1 MANAQT
7 RLHRAHELGQSIWYD
22 NLRRSL
28 LGSGALAALVAKG
41 VRGLTSNP
49 TIFEKAIVASSDYQ
63 DALARLVA
71 NGASAIAIYEDLV
84 LEDIRGAC
92 DVLRPAYDDSE
103 GVDGRVSL
111 EVLPELAASTDR
123 TVAEGVR
130 LAGLVDR
137 PNVMI
142 KVPATPEGI
151 PAIRAL
157 TAAGVSVNVTLIF
170 SLLQYEEVLEAY
182 IEGLEDRVAAGGSL
196 AGLCSVASFFVSR
209 VDSSCDKLLNE
220 KAAAEPALASRAQ
233 ALLGKV
239 AIANAKLAY
248 EIYQRTIASSRWTK
262 LVAAGARPQR
272 LLWAS
277 TGTKDPRYPD
287 TYYVDALIGSDTVNT
302 VPPATLD
309 AFADHG
315 DPSSRLTDDLEV
327 ARAQIA
333 ELAAVGVDL
342 SRVCHA
348 LLTDGV
354 KSFNTSM
361 DTLMGAIVARRAA
374 LLETASGRQRWTL
387 PEELAKAT
395 AAEIERLAGASA
407 LKRLWD
413 ADPTLFSDDAV
424 HAKSIKSRLGWLRAP
439 ALMQTKLKELGA
451 FADEVKAAGYTD
463 AVLLGMGGSSL
474 CPEVLSTTTPAGA
487 GLTLHVLDNTDP
499 AAVLDVDR
507 RIAGKKTLYIVA
519 SKSGGTIEIQAFERH
534 FWNKTL
540 DANDGDVARAGAHFI
555 AITDPATRL
564 EKLAEEKSYRRVFV
578 NPADIGGRYSAL
590 SYFGL
595 VPAALVGANP
605 EGLLASAV
613 ALAAASGP
621 GVLAANNPALALGA
635 ALGAAAKAGRDKMT
649 LIVTPAI
656 DSLGS
661 WIEQLVAESTGKDG
675 KGIVPVDLEPAGA
688 PTVYDDDR
696 TFVYVKLG
704 DGDARQEA
712 AVTALERGGRPVV
725 RITLEDRA
733 ALGREFFRW
742 ELATAIAGAT
752 LGVNPFDEPNV
763 TEAKLATGAL
773 LEANAA
779 SGALPDPEESCDVS
793 DVARIRAHVATA
805 QAADYLAFCAYFV
818 RTPARDAALTRMRVA
833 CRDRSRN
840 ATTVGYGPRFL
851 HSTGQLHKGGPNT
864 GVFLQLVA
872 ETSQD
877 LPVPGEPWTFATLR
891 NAQALGDLQVLRR
904 RGRRVLRVR
913 LGADVDAG
921 LAALERALAA
931 DPASVRKSA

>member
-196 AGLCSVASFFVSR
+196 AGLCSVASFFASR

-342 SRVCHA
+342 
-348 LLTDGV
+348 
-354 KSFNTSM
+354 
-361 DTLMGAIVARRAA
+361 
-374 LLETASGRQRWTL
+374 
-387 PEELAKAT
+387 
-395 AAEIERLAGASA
+395 
-407 LKRLWD
+407 
-413 ADPTLFSDDAV
+413 
-424 HAKSIKSRLGWLRAP
+424 
-439 ALMQTKLKELGA
+439 
-451 FADEVKAAGYTD
+451 
-463 AVLLGMGGSSL
+463 
-474 CPEVLSTTTPAGA
+474 
-487 GLTLHVLDNTDP
+487 
-499 AAVLDVDR
+499 
-507 RIAGKKTLYIVA
+507 
-519 SKSGGTIEIQAFERH
+519 
-534 FWNKTL
+534 
-540 DANDGDVARAGAHFI
+540 
-555 AITDPATRL
+555 
-564 EKLAEEKSYRRVFV
+564 
-578 NPADIGGRYSAL
+578 
-590 SYFGL
+590 
-595 VPAALVGANP
+595 
-605 EGLLASAV
+605 
-613 ALAAASGP
+613 
-621 GVLAANNPALALGA
+621 
-635 ALGAAAKAGRDKMT
+635 
-649 LIVTPAI
+649 
-656 DSLGS
+656 
-661 WIEQLVAESTGKDG
+661 
-675 KGIVPVDLEPAGA
+675 
-688 PTVYDDDR
+688 
-696 TFVYVKLG
+696 
-704 DGDARQEA
+704 
-712 AVTALERGGRPVV
+712 
-725 RITLEDRA
+725 
-733 ALGREFFRW
+733 
-742 ELATAIAGAT
+742 
-752 LGVNPFDEPNV
+752 
-763 TEAKLATGAL
+763 
-773 LEANAA
+773 
-779 SGALPDPEESCDVS
+779 
-793 DVARIRAHVATA
+793 
-805 QAADYLAFCAYFV
+805 
-818 RTPARDAALTRMRVA
+818 
-833 CRDRSRN
+833 
-840 ATTVGYGPRFL
+840 
-851 HSTGQLHKGGPNT
+851 
-864 GVFLQLVA
+864 
-872 ETSQD
+872 
-877 LPVPGEPWTFATLR
+877 
-891 NAQALGDLQVLRR
+891 
-904 RGRRVLRVR
+904 
-913 LGADVDAG
+913 
-921 LAALERALAA
+921 
-931 DPASVRKSA
+931 